1 MNDEWW
7 KTVSKETGG
16 RQTKIIYSYF
26 AHGFLVSKKAHVR
39 CGVFRGKWRGGRRV
53 GGRRVARAPSTPTF
67 VASFRATRVFASSRL
82 FAFFGLPSAS
92 FFRCRSAST
101 HISISG
107 EAQISPGEA
116 PSQEVSASSASDSAP
131 P

>member
-1 MNDEWW
+1 MKNIIEGYY
-7 KTVSKETGG
+7 TSKGLTFATISHFDGMETGDV
-16 RQTKIIYSYF
+16 I
-26 AHGFLVSKKAHVR
+26 AHVIE
-39 CGVFRGKWRGGRRV
+39 GEI
-53 GGRRVARAPSTPTF
+53 
-67 VASFRATRVFASSRL
+67 TRVFASSRL

-131 P
+131 NWTDL

>member
-1 MNDEWW
+1 MNENGI
-7 KTVSKETGG
+7 EGGG
-16 RQTKIIYSYF
+16 RASDENYLQLFRARVFSLEKSTR
-26 AHGFLVSKKAHVR
+26 AVRGFSR
-39 CGVFRGKWRGGRRV
+39 KWRGGRPV
-53 GGRRVARAPSTPTF
+53 GARRVARAPSTTTF